1 MAWKACMAAIEA
13 AAGRPL
19 TDDEADSILTALA
32 HRTAYAERSGR
43 AIDPAQA
50 AREASAQVSAD
61 LAIAAQIERRN
72 RLLNLAKRAELT
84 GWVGAHFGN
93 NLAEGIEA
101 VIAGVNRAKPGAR
114 NGAAQLQARLQ
125 KAYAAGFAADLERSG
140 HAKLFATGAVDR
152 EVGRALWAFGKE
164 AEADLLRGIPK
175 EAIEIARVVGKWQD
189 VTRTD
194 ANAAGA
200 WIRKYEGYIVRQSH
214 EAEKIRRAGYEAW
227 KAEAVQRFDLDRML
241 AESDADS
248 AEAMLKGIY
257 GDLSTGNHMRATP
270 PDEPSPFKG
279 PANVAKKVSQSRT
292 IHFKTADD
300 WFDYN
305 ARFGTG
311 NLRESIIRG
320 LTHSADS
327 TGLMQKLGTNPKAMV
342 DAVRADAVEAAKSAG
357 NLDAVAKLGDKQV
370 RLDNMMAA
378 VDGTMNMPGNASWAR
393 RLANV
398 RAWETM
404 AKLGAMLLS
413 QLNDVVIY
421 AAGTRYQGRGF
432 FSGVHESIAG
442 LGRGLADRERRD
454 LAASLGVVLE
464 NLPGELGR
472 VGEFSEPG
480 AMSGAVRTFMKL
492 NGSQWWVDR
501 MRTSAAFGMSHHMA
515 LSADHAWGALNAEY
529 RRVFSLYDI
538 GEKEWDAIRA
548 SAQKQVDGRA
558 YIVPEAIE
566 TKAVRDKLATY
577 FSDQTSFLALEPD
590 ARTRA
595 VMLQGTR
602 PGTWT
607 GEFARFALQFKSFT
621 GAYMQKVVGRELYG
635 RGFEGDSIFG
645 ALRNGN
651 GEMQGLAQ
659 LILMSTLA
667 GYGSMVLK
675 DVAKG
680 RTPRDPTESPEQA
693 AKVFAAALVQGG
705 GAGIYGDFL
714 FGEASRYG
722 GGTIESLAGPVP
734 STVGRLVDLY
744 HKALRGDDVAAP
756 AFREVLNNTPYLNL
770 FYTRAALD
778 YLLFYRIQEAMN
790 PGYLRRME
798 RRVKDEN
805 DQTFLLKPS
814 EVVR

>member
-1 MAWKACMAAIEA
+1 MSWKQCMTAIEA
-13 AAGRPL
+13 AAGRAL
-19 TDDEADSILTALA
+19 TDDESDAILTALA
-32 HRTAYAERSGR
+32 HRAAYAERTGR
-43 AIDPAQA
+43 AIDPTQA
-50 AREASAQVSAD
+50 AREAAAEMAGE
-61 LAIAAQIERRN
+61 LAAAAHIEKRN

-84 GWVGAHFGN
+84 GWIGAHFGN

-101 VIAGVNRAKPGAR
+101 MIAGVNRAKPGAR
-114 NGAAQLQARLQ
+114 NGAAQMQARLH
-125 KAYAAGFAADLERSG
+125 KAYAAGFAADLERTG
-140 HAKLFATGAVDR
+140 HAKIFASGAMDR
-152 EVGRALWAFGKE
+152 DVARALWAFGKKTE
-164 AEADLLRGIPK
+164 AAMLRGVPR
-175 EAIEIARVVGKWQD
+175 EAVEIARVVAKWQET
-189 VTRTD
+189 TRTD

-200 WIRKYEGYIVRQSH
+200 WIRKYDGYIVRQSH
-214 EAEKIRRAGYEAW
+214 EAEKIRRAGFEAW
-227 KAEAVQRFDLDRML
+227 RAEALQRFDIDRMF

-248 AEAMLKGIY
+248 VDGMLKGIFN
-257 GDLSTGNHMRATP
+257 DLASGNHMRAAP
-270 PDEPSPFKG
+270 ADEPSPFKG
-279 PANVAKKVSQSRT
+279 PANIAKKASQSRT
-292 IHFKTADD
+292 IHFRDADA

-305 ARFGTG
+305 ASFGTG
-311 NLRESIIRG
+311 NLRESLMRG
-320 LTHSADS
+320 LSHSADQ
-327 TGLMQKLGTNPKAMV
+327 TGLMLKLGTNPKAMIE
-342 DAVRADAVEAAKSAG
+342 AVRDDAVEAAKAAG
-357 NLDAVAKLGDKQV
+357 NVDTVAKLRDKEV
-370 RLDNMMAA
+370 RLGNMMAA
-378 VDGTMNMPGNASWAR
+378 VDGTMNMPGNATAAR
-393 RLANV
+393 RLANI
-398 RAWETM
+398 RGWETM

-421 AAGTRYQGRGF
+421 AAGTRYQGRGV
-432 FSGVHESIAG
+432 FSGLHESITG
-442 LGRGLADRERRD
+442 LGRGMADRERRD

-480 AMSGAVRTFMKL
+480 AMSSLVRTFMKY
-492 NGSQWWVDR
+492 NGSRWWVDR

-515 LSADHAWGALNAEY
+515 LSADKAFGALNAEY

-538 GEKEWDAIRA
+538 GEREWNTIRA

-558 YIVPEAIE
+558 YIVPEAIKD
-566 TKAVRDKLATY
+566 KAVRDKLATY

-635 RGFEGDSIFG
+635 RGYEGDSIIG

-651 GEMQGLAQ
+651 GEMQGMAQ

-714 FGEASRYG
+714 FGESSRYG
-722 GGTIESLAGPVP
+722 GGTIESIAGPVP
-734 STVGRLVDLY
+734 STVGRVVDLY
-744 HKALRGDDVAAP
+744 HRAIRGDDVAAP
-756 AFREVLNNTPYLNL
+756 AFRELLNNTPYANL

-778 YLLFYRIQEAMN
+778 YLIFYRIQESMN
-790 PGYLRRME
+790 PGYLQRME
-798 RRVKDEN
+798 RRIQDQN
-805 DQTFLLKPS
+805 DQTFLLRPS
-814 EVVR
+814 EVVQ